1 MLAANPEPPG
11 MIVRP
16 EELMAHRSATFAILT
31 GIGPTDVIEGM
42 LAAQMSAIHSAAM
55 ESFRRAAGY
64 GQKEREHELKNALKL
79 TNIFTHQIAALDKHR
94 GKGQQSVTVKHVHV
108 EAGGQAVVGNV
119 QTTQRKRARKVSK
132 AVPAALTHEPVV
144 DLVGLGS
151 LEKAPAAAKVR

>member
-79 TNIFTHQIAALDKHR
+79 NNIFTHQIAALDKHR

-119 QTTQRKRARKVSK
+119 HTTQKKRAGKGSK
-132 AVPAALTHEPVV
+132 ARPEALTHEPVV

-151 LEKAPAAAKVR
+151 HQKTPAAKIVR